1 MVNWKEVYPKIKINQ
16 GKILPV
22 LWRDAAIHW
31 KWEEVNTLRMQQSWR
46 RRFTVLYFRNKIS
59 KLAGCT

>member
-1 MVNWKEVYPKIKINQ
+1 MKINQ

-31 KWEEVNTLRMQQSWR
+31 KWEEVNYGCNKAGAEDLPFCTL
-46 RRFTVLYFRNKIS
+46 
-59 KLAGCT
+59 